1 LILSKVFSHY
11 NIFTFLKP
19 ESVQITDIRYLTM
32 KQKQIRHAIGMIFL
46 IHIICSAYCSA
57 AESTPVAREF
67 ILLDQYG
74 KHYEI
79 TYPQEKVCVLVF
91 ADKWGCTQVEGWV
104 RPLYDQY
111 EETIAILGVAQL
123 DGVPS
128 WLRSTLVRI
137 FKKSIK
143 FSVMM
148 DWTGDVC
155 RAYEYTGR
163 KANVVIISRQG
174 AIQHRVKG
182 RASQE
187 LIEECCQVIDG
198 LKPVMAP
205 VVSPKDPTVD
215 KNQSDAGQESS
226 DYTPCQGNESK
237 KYHNTEANLNDAH
250 TAGP

>member
-1 LILSKVFSHY
+1 
-11 NIFTFLKP
+11 
-19 ESVQITDIRYLTM
+19 M
-32 KQKQIRHAIGMIFL
+32 KQKQILHAIGMIFL
-46 IHIICSAYCSA
+46 IHMICSVDGSA
-57 AESTPVAREF
+57 AESASVAREF
-67 ILLDQYG
+67 NLLDQYG

-79 TYPQEKVCVLVF
+79 TYPQEKICVLVF

-111 EETIAILGVAQL
+111 EDTIAIIGVAQL
-123 DGVPS
+123 DGVPG

-174 AIQHRVKG
+174 TIQHRVKG
-182 RASQE
+182 KASQE

-198 LKPVMAP
+198 LKPVIPAA
-205 VVSPKDPTVD
+205 VSPKDPTVK
-215 KNQSDAGQESS
+215 KNQSYACQKSP
-226 DYTPCQGNESK
+226 DYTPRQGNESK

-250 TAGP
+250 TVGPRISKN